1 MRITRIGSLFAANID
16 SVSNRSPT
24 RQPQSAETTP
34 PVTQSEAVVLSPK
47 FNRTPHNP
55 AETEEAREARLKEL
69 KQKVSRGTY
78 SVDSKTVAEAVYRD
92 LA

>member
-16 SVSNRSPT
+16 SVSSRSQT
-24 RQPQSAETTP
+24 RQAPSTESTP

-47 FNRTPHNP
+47 FNRAPQPPT
-55 AETEEAREARLKEL
+55 ETGEAREARLKEL
-69 KQKVSRGTY
+69 KQKVARGTY
-78 SVDSKTVAEAVYRD
+78 SVDSEKVAEAVYRD

>member
-16 SVSNRSPT
+16 SVNGRSQT
-24 RQPQSAETTP
+24 RQTQSTEATT

-47 FNRTPHNP
+47 FNRSPQNP
-55 AETEEAREARLKEL
+55 GETEEAREARLKEL
-69 KQKVSRGTY
+69 KLKVARGMY
-78 SVDSKTVAEAVYRD
+78 SVDSKKVAEAVYRD

>member
-16 SVSNRSPT
+16 SVSSSSQA
-24 RQPQSAETTP
+24 RQTQSTEATT

-47 FNRTPHNP
+47 FNRTPQNP
-55 AETEEAREARLKEL
+55 AETEEAREARLKDL
-69 KQKVSRGTY
+69 KQKVARGTY
-78 SVDSKTVAEAVYRD
+78 SVDSKKVAEAVYRD